1 MIAPRAMPAVGCTG
15 PSGVLVCARVRRL
28 RLSTLVL
35 PLVAL
40 LLAGAAPLRAETVRV
55 RPQVRDG
62 HVLVSFSLDQGF
74 TDDVRAVV
82 RSGLRTTFT
91 YTVDLR
97 LKVPAWIDRSVAT
110 AVVATTVEYDN
121 LTRRHTITRTI
132 DGRTQE
138 SRVVDDEAVVR
149 QMMTQFD
156 RLPLFRTG
164 VLQEHRDYYIVVR
177 AEARPRGGAVLWP
190 WGGAVSGFAPFT
202 FIP

>member
-1 MIAPRAMPAVGCTG
+1 MIAPRATPAVGCTG
-15 PSGVLVCARVRRL
+15 PHGVLVCARVRRL
-28 RLSTLVL
+28 CLSTFVL

-62 HVLVSFSLDQGF
+62 HVLVSFFLDQGF

-138 SRVVDDEAVVR
+138 SRVVDDEAIVR

>member
-1 MIAPRAMPAVGCTG
+1 M
-15 PSGVLVCARVRRL
+15 
-28 RLSTLVL
+28 
-35 PLVAL
+35 L
-40 LLAGAAPLRAETVRV
+40 LCAGAAPVAAETVRV

-62 HVLVSFSLDQGF
+62 HVLVSFALDQGF
-74 TDDVRAVV
+74 TEDVRALI

-97 LKVPAWIDRSVAT
+97 LKVPAWVDRTVAT

-121 LTRRHTITRTI
+121 LTRRYTITRTL
-132 DGRTQE
+132 DGRTQD
-138 SRVVDDEAVVR
+138 SRVVDDEAVVQ
-149 QMMTQFD
+149 QMMTDFE
-156 RLPLFRTG
+156 RVPLFRTG

-177 AEARPRGGAVLWP
+177 AEARPRSGAVLWP

>member
-1 MIAPRAMPAVGCTG
+1 M
-15 PSGVLVCARVRRL
+15 L
-28 RLSTLVL
+28 TLVL
-35 PLVAL
+35 
-40 LLAGAAPLRAETVRV
+40 LLAPAGAVGAETVRV

-62 HVLVSFSLDQGF
+62 HVLVSFALDEGF
-74 TDDVRAVV
+74 TDPVRALI

-97 LKVPAWIDRSVAT
+97 LKVPAWVDRTVAT

-121 LTRRHTITRTI
+121 LTRRYTITRSL

-138 SRVVDDEAVVR
+138 SRVIDDEAVVQ
-149 QMMTQFD
+149 QMMTDFE

-164 VLQEHRDYYIVVR
+164 VLQEHRDYYIIVR
-177 AEARPRGGAVLWP
+177 AEARPRSGVVLWP

>member
-1 MIAPRAMPAVGCTG
+1 M
-15 PSGVLVCARVRRL
+15 RRL
-28 RLSTLVL
+28 LSSASVL
-35 PLVAL
+35 PLLAL
-40 LLAGAAPLRAETVRV
+40 LLVATVPLQAETVRV

-62 HVLVSFSLDQGF
+62 YVLVSFGLEHGF
-74 TDDVRAVV
+74 TDDVRAVI

-97 LKVPAWIDRSVAT
+97 LKVPAWVDRTVAS
-110 AVVATTVEYDN
+110 AVVATTVEFDN
-121 LTRRHTITRTI
+121 LTRRHTITRTL

-138 SRVVDDEAVVR
+138 SRVVDDESVVQ
-149 QMMTQFD
+149 QMMTEFE

-177 AEARPRGGAVLWP
+177 AEARPRSGAGLWP
-190 WGGAVSGFAPFT
+190 WGGGVSGFAPFT

>member
-1 MIAPRAMPAVGCTG
+1 MLVSCRVRPFRIPAV
-15 PSGVLVCARVRRL
+15 VLL
-28 RLSTLVL
+28 LLVL
-35 PLVAL
+35 LSGSTVPL
-40 LLAGAAPLRAETVRV
+40 AADTVRV

-62 HVLVSFSLDQGF
+62 HVLVSFALEQGF
-74 TDDVRAVV
+74 TDDIRAVI

-97 LKVPAWIDRSVAT
+97 LKVPAWVDRTVAS
-110 AVVATTVEYDN
+110 AVVATTVEFDN
-121 LTRRHTITRTI
+121 LTRRHTITRTL

-138 SRVVDDEAVVR
+138 SRVVDDDALVQ
-149 QMMTQFD
+149 QMMTEFD

-177 AEARPRGGAVLWP
+177 AEARPRSGAGLWP

>member
-1 MIAPRAMPAVGCTG
+1 MA
-15 PSGVLVCARVRRL
+15 
-28 RLSTLVL
+28 VL
-35 PLVAL
+35 PLLAL
-40 LLAGAAPLRAETVRV
+40 LLVGTVPLQAETVRV

-62 HVLVSFSLDQGF
+62 HVLVSFALDQGF
-74 TDDVRAVV
+74 TDDVRAVI

-97 LKVPAWIDRSVAT
+97 LKVPAWVDRTVAS

-121 LTRRHTITRTI
+121 LTRRHTISRTL

-138 SRVVDDEAVVR
+138 TRVVDDEAVVR
-149 QMMTQFD
+149 QMLTEFE

-177 AEARPRGGAVLWP
+177 AEARPRSGAGLWP
-190 WGGAVSGFAPFT
+190 WGGTVSGFAPFT

>member
-1 MIAPRAMPAVGCTG
+1 MIAPRAMPAVGCIG
-15 PSGVLVCARVRRL
+15 PHGVLVCARVRRL